1 MQSYASIG
9 PLEKLRAKEFS
20 PSCSFQGFDRF
31 GQGQGNFPGSQQGS
45 SNLPLQMLQ
54 HQVEQQPQVIPP
66 HVNGSSPI
74 KFMHDGPGFDPFQ
87 REPEKIYCN
96 FVSTYLNCLVYF

>member
-1 MQSYASIG
+1 MG
-9 PLEKLRAKEFS
+9 FND
-20 PSCSFQGFDRF
+20 GFDRF

-87 REPEKIYCN
+87 REPEKRDEISYDW
-96 FVSTYLNCLVYF
+96 VSFLVLILFDN